1 MQSHTLRQLSDT
13 RPACPVPSVDPEES
27 FSVYEVRNSW
37 NRPGYLITV
46 PQDREWKF
54 LDALD
59 LTRGMIRYRK
69 VFETHDRSFALLMSA
84 YQEF

>member
-1 MQSHTLRQLSDT
+1 MQSLTLRQRIDT
-13 RPACPVPSVDPEES
+13 RPACPSPSIAPEET
-27 FSVYEVRNSW
+27 FCVYEVRNSW

-46 PQDREWKF
+46 PQEREWKF

-59 LTRGMIRYRK
+59 LTKGMLRYRK